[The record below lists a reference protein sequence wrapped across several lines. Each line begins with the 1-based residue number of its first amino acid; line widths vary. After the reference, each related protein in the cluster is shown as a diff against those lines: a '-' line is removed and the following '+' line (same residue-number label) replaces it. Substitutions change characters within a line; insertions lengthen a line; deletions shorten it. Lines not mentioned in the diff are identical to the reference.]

1 MAVATVSEV
10 ATSLGRPID
19 SATESDQ
26 VQQWLDD
33 AEMQVRLRL
42 GDLTLLDQRALA
54 YVEREAVVLK
64 VKNPD
69 GKKSEAI
76 DDYNYGR
83 QEDAARGQVYII
95 DDWWDM
101 LTPDMATGAFTI
113 TPYSV
118 PDVALTDIGW
128 PGP

>member
-1 MAVATVSEV
+1 VAAATVSDV
-10 ATSLGRPID
+10 ATSLGRPI
-19 SATESDQ
+19 SSSLEVEQ

-42 GDLTLLDQRALA
+42 GDPTLLDQEALRF
-54 YVEREAVVLK
+54 VEREAVVLK

-83 QEDAARGQVYII
+83 YDDAARGQVYIT
-95 DDWWDM
+95 DEWWAL
-101 LTPDMATGAFTI
+101 LTPKAAGSAFSI
-113 TPYSV
+113 TAYSA
-118 PDVALTDIGW
+118 PDTSPWLGT
-128 PGP
+128 